1 MKSIS
6 LLAFRITRSRYFT
19 GFIFIL
25 ILLSALIIGLETYPG
40 IVSQQR
46 DLLHL
51 ADRVII
57 LLFSAEIILKIL
69 AGGNKPWQFFRDP
82 WNVFDFI
89 IVAVCLIPAGDTHY
103 VAVLRI
109 LRVLRV
115 LRMVTFFPDLRLIV
129 GALLRSIPSMG
140 FVMLLIAILFYVY
153 AIIGVFLFGQ
163 ADPVHFGDLHHAIV
177 TLFQVLTL
185 EGWAEIMDF
194 HLYGEVAEGGR
205 RIVALWP
212 FIYFASFILIGAM
225 IIMNLFIG
233 IIMNSMEKTKKEMSM
248 ELAEVKNNDI
258 RADELLTDISS
269 KLDDLQEEIRIIRKL
284 KEPSR

>member
-6 LLAFRITRSRYFT
+6 RMASAITLGRYFK

-25 ILLSALIIGLETYPG
+25 ILLSAVIIGLETYPG
-40 IVSQQR
+40 IVSQHK

-57 LLFSAEIILKIL
+57 LLFTVEIVLKIL
-69 AGGNKPWQFFRDP
+69 AGGSKPWQFFRDP
-82 WNVFDFI
+82 WNVFDFV

-129 GALLRSIPSMG
+129 GALLRSLPSMG

-153 AIIGVFLFGQ
+153 AIVGVFLFGQ
-163 ADPVHFGDLHHAIV
+163 ADPVHFGDLHHAMV

-212 FIYFASFILIGAM
+212 FIYFSSFILIGAM
-225 IIMNLFIG
+225 IIMNLIIG
-233 IIMNSMEKTKKEMSM
+233 IIMNSMEKTKKEMSW
-248 ELAEVKNNDI
+248 ELAEVKQNDR
-258 RADELLTDISS
+258 RADELLSDINS

-284 KEPSR
+284 KDSSR

>member
-1 MKSIS
+1 MSRIS
-6 LLAFRITRSRYFT
+6 QAASAITGSRYFK
-19 GFIFIL
+19 GFIFTL
-25 ILLSALIIGLETYPG
+25 ILLSALLIGLETYPG
-40 IVSQQR
+40 VVSGHSN
-46 DLLHL
+46 LLHL

-57 LLFSAEIILKIL
+57 LLFTAEIALKII
-69 AGGNKPWQFFRDP
+69 AGGRKPWQFFTDP
-82 WNVFDFI
+82 WNVFDFV

-115 LRMVTFFPDLRLIV
+115 LRMVTFVPDLRLIV

-140 FVMLLIAILFYVY
+140 YVMMLIAILFYVY
-153 AIIGVFLFGQ
+153 AIIGVFIFGPS
-163 ADPVHFGDLHHAIV
+163 DPVHFGDLHHAMV

-185 EGWAEIMDF
+185 EGWAEIMDV

-205 RIVALWP
+205 RIVAMWP

-233 IIMNSMEKTKKEMSM
+233 IIMNSMEKTKKEMSL
-248 ELAEVKNNDI
+248 ELTEVKNNDK
-258 RADELLTDISS
+258 RADDLLSDISS
-269 KLDDLQEEIRIIRKL
+269 KLDDLREEIRVIRKM
-284 KEPSR
+284 KEPLS

>member
-6 LLAFRITRSRYFT
+6 LVASRVTRSRHFT
-19 GFIFIL
+19 RLIFIL
-25 ILLSALIIGLETYPG
+25 ILLSAVIIGLETYPG
-40 IVSQQR
+40 IISQHR

-57 LLFSAEIILKIL
+57 LLFTVEIILKIL
-69 AGGNKPWQFFRDP
+69 AGGSKPWQFFRDP
-82 WNVFDFI
+82 WNVFDFV

-153 AIIGVFLFGQ
+153 SIVGVFLFGK

-194 HLYGEVAEGGR
+194 HLYGEVVEGGR

-233 IIMNSMEKTKKEMSM
+233 IIMNSMEKTKKEMSQ
-248 ELAEVKNNDI
+248 ELAEVKQNDR
-258 RADELLTDISS
+258 RADELLSDISS

-284 KEPSR
+284 KEPLR

>member
-1 MKSIS
+1 
-6 LLAFRITRSRYFT
+6 
-19 GFIFIL
+19 
-25 ILLSALIIGLETYPG
+25 
-40 IVSQQR
+40 
-46 DLLHL
+46 
-51 ADRVII
+51 
-57 LLFSAEIILKIL
+57 LKIL
-69 AGGNKPWQFFRDP
+69 AGGSKPWQFFRDP
-82 WNVFDFI
+82 WNVFDFV

-129 GALLRSIPSMG
+129 GALLRSLPSMG

-163 ADPVHFGDLHHAIV
+163 ADPVHFGDLHHAMV

-212 FIYFASFILIGAM
+212 FIYFSSFILIGAM
-225 IIMNLFIG
+225 IIMNLIIG
-233 IIMNSMEKTKKEMSM
+233 IIMNSMEKTKKEMSW
-248 ELAEVKNNDI
+248 ELAEVKQNDR
-258 RADELLTDISS
+258 RADELLSDINS

-284 KEPSR
+284 KDSSR

>member
-1 MKSIS
+1 MDRIS
-6 LLAFRITRSRYFT
+6 RLAYSITRNRYFT

-25 ILLSALIIGLETYPG
+25 ILLSALLIGLETYPG
-40 IVSQQR
+40 VVSGHS

-51 ADRVII
+51 ADRIII
-57 LLFSAEIILKIL
+57 LLFTAEIALKII
-69 AGGNKPWQFFRDP
+69 AGGRRPWQFFRDP
-82 WNVFDFI
+82 WNVFDFV

-115 LRMVTFFPDLRLIV
+115 LRMVTFVPDLRLIV

-140 FVMLLIAILFYVY
+140 YVMMLIAILFYVY
-153 AIIGVFLFGQ
+153 AIIGVFIFGQ
-163 ADPVHFGDLHHAIV
+163 SDPVHFGDLHHAMV

-185 EGWAEIMDF
+185 EGWAEIMDV

-233 IIMNSMEKTKKEMSM
+233 IIMNSMEKTKKEMSR
-248 ELAEVKNNDI
+248 ELTEVKNNDI
-258 RADELLTDISS
+258 KADELLSDISS
-269 KLDDLQEEIRIIRKL
+269 KLDELQEEIRIIRKM
-284 KEPSR
+284 KEL

>member
-1 MKSIS
+1 MNRISRLASSI
-6 LLAFRITRSRYFT
+6 TGNRYFT

-25 ILLSALIIGLETYPG
+25 ILLSALLIGLETYPG
-40 IVSQQR
+40 VVSGHS

-51 ADRVII
+51 ADRIII
-57 LLFSAEIILKIL
+57 LLFTAEIALKII
-69 AGGNKPWQFFRDP
+69 AGGRKPWQFFRDP

-89 IVAVCLIPAGDTHY
+89 IVAVCLVPAGDTHY

-115 LRMVTFFPDLRLIV
+115 LRMVTFVPDLRLIV

-140 FVMLLIAILFYVY
+140 YVMMLIAILFYVY
-153 AIIGVFLFGQ
+153 AIIGVFIFGQ
-163 ADPVHFGDLHHAIV
+163 SDPVHFGDLHHAMV

-185 EGWAEIMDF
+185 EGWAEIMDV

-233 IIMNSMEKTKKEMSM
+233 IIMNSMEKTKKEMSK
-248 ELAEVKNNDI
+248 ELNEVKNNDI
-258 RADELLTDISS
+258 KADELLSDISS
-269 KLDDLQEEIRIIRKL
+269 KLDELKEEIRVIRKM
-284 KEPSR
+284 KEL